1 MLPLAPAL
9 LTFLYHTR
17 QAVTHPRI
25 QGFLTAERTAAPTV
39 PLGVAGFCWG
49 GLHAIL
55 LTHDVPRNSVALA
68 DGTVRP
74 LIDCAFTAHPSLVS
88 VPGDFNG
95 VVRPLSVANGD
106 DDQYMASDKMKVV
119 MGILEGKEKEAG
131 GAGRYQVV
139 VYPGAKHGFA
149 VRGDRADPLQRERGE
164 KSEEQ
169 AVSWFRRWFGEPA
182 DRAVGGDTASADG
195 GGGGEAA

>member
-25 QGFLTAERTAAPTV
+25 QAFLTAERTAAPAV

-55 LTHDVPRNSVALA
+55 LTHDVPRNSVALG

-74 LIDCAFTAHPSLVS
+74 LVDCAFTAHPSLVS

-106 DDQYMASDKMKVV
+106 DDQYMASEKMKTVV
-119 MGILEGKEKEAG
+119 GILEGKEKEAG
-131 GAGRYQVV
+131 GGRYQVV

-169 AVSWFRRWFGEPA
+169 AVGWFRRWFGE
-182 DRAVGGDTASADG
+182 RAVGGDAAVG
-195 GGGGEAA
+195 GEGGEGEAAEAA